1 VDVRPGV
8 NGFFAFTEAVGF
20 HLEGFQRKI
29 ARAAFG
35 DQRELLVLLPRGNG
49 KSILLGALAVHHVL
63 TVDKPA
69 AYFAASSRDQ
79 ARICFEYARQFAQ
92 HPSVEQEIIVRHLE
106 LRVPGGFLR
115 VLASDAPK
123 LHGLTPSLAVIDEL
137 HAFADASVYQAMR
150 TSLVKRSDSRM
161 VTISTAGQGSETPLG
176 RLRTR
181 ALAQPKV
188 TTKGY
193 LIDAQGPS
201 LRMLEWAV
209 PDNAAPTAANAK
221 RANPGSWITTAGLEE
236 QREAVQE
243 VAWQRYHQNRWVEK
257 QGSWLPPGAWQACAG
272 NATIE
277 PGERIWIGLDV
288 GGGDRSHTAVVWCTD
303 DLRIGSKIFVG
314 DSGALEAAEWIR
326 QLAETYVVAELVFD
340 PWNARMLA
348 TELEREGMICVEVAQ
363 NNPRLVPASKDLYE
377 CVVQKRITHGNDA
390 ALNAHVAACIARDT
404 PRGWR
409 IDRPDRSTPVDG
421 VVAMALVVQ
430 RTTQPAQQV
439 QLLGWV

>member
-1 VDVRPGV
+1 MQYTYR
-8 NGFFAFTEAVGF
+8 GFTRFCKQVGF
-20 HLEGFQRKI
+20 HLEPFQRKI

-63 TVDKPA
+63 TVERPA

-92 HPSVEQEIIVRHLE
+92 HPGVEQEIVVRHLE

-123 LHGLTPSLAVIDEL
+123 LHGLTPSLAVVDEL
-137 HAFADASVYQAMR
+137 HAFADASVYEAMR
-150 TSLVKRSDSRM
+150 TSLIKRAGSRM
-161 VTISTAGQGSETPLG
+161 VTISTAGQGTETPLG

-181 ALAQPKV
+181 ALAQPSV

-193 LIDAQGPS
+193 LVDAIGPN

-209 PDNAAPTAANAK
+209 PDNASPTASNAK

-272 NATIE
+272 DATIE

-288 GGGDRSHTAVVWCTD
+288 GGGDRSHTAVVWATS
-303 DLRIGSKIFVG
+303 DLRINSKIFAG
-314 DSGALEAAEWIR
+314 DTGALEAAEWVR
-326 QLAETYVVAELVFD
+326 QLAETYVVAELCYD

-348 TELEREGMICVEVAQ
+348 SELEREGMLTVEMPQ
-363 NNPRLVPASKDLYE
+363 NNARLVPASRDLYQA
-377 CVVQKRITHGNDA
+377 VVERRIKHPNDA
-390 ALNAHVAACIARDT
+390 DLNRHVAAAIARDT

-409 IDRPDRSTPVDG
+409 VDRPDRATPVDG
-421 VVAMALVVQ
+421 VVALAMCVARAAQ
-430 RTTQPAQQV
+430 RAPQV
-439 QLLGWV
+439 KLLGWL